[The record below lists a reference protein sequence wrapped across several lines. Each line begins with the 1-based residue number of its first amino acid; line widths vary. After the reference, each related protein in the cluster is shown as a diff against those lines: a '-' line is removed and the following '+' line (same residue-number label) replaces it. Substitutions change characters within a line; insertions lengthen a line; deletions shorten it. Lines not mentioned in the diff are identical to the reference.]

1 MASSEQLPKR
11 QFVNFLFG
19 KVDPAWRR
27 LPDEERARGKQE
39 FSRTVEEY
47 ASRVITVPY
56 TLVGVRGD
64 ADFMLWR
71 ISYELE
77 LFQEMM
83 SKLRATSLGKYL
95 SIPY

>member
-1 MASSEQLPKR
+1 MASPEQPPRR

-39 FSRTVEEY
+39 FSRVVEEY

-77 LFQEMM
+77 LFQEIM
-83 SKLRATSLGKYL
+83 SKRLATSFRKSV
-95 SIPY
+95 SIS